1 MLFHIVNKVLKIENS
16 AKFIIRHL
24 ALVLFFTILYF
35 LTERLFTQ
43 KRKKNDIKDP
53 MSLLECFHFSL
64 VTQTT
69 VGYGHAYPTNIY
81 SRIINMV
88 QLLTIYGVFI
98 FDI

>member
-1 MLFHIVNKVLKIENS
+1 MLLHTLNKVLKIENS

-35 LTERLFTQ
+35 FSERLLTQ
-43 KRKKNDIKDP
+43 EGKKDDIKDP